1 MARGG
6 YREPANPAPVSGPG
20 KLSRRTD
27 GGPIQGAKEIP
38 GGGKYGERKA
48 LAEMQSGAPMQGN
61 PTPAMPTPSVP
72 VTPLNAPTQRPDEP
86 ITSGMPFGPGSNTPP
101 PVVAGVDE
109 VAAQIRAA
117 YALYPNEDL
126 HRLILSLEE
135 EGRQWRKTQSQSSR
149 KKVEF
154 LLMKNGL
161 QLLEATLF
169 MSKS

>member
-1 MARGG
+1 MAKGG
-6 YREPANPAPVSGPG
+6 YRKPANPAPVSGPG
-20 KLSRRTD
+20 ALSRRTD

-48 LAEMQSGAPMQGN
+48 LADMQSGAPMQGN
-61 PTPAMPTPSVP
+61 PVPSVPTPSVP
-72 VTPLNAPTQRPDEP
+72 VTPLSAPTQRPDEAL
-86 ITSGMPFGPGSNTPP
+86 TSGMPFGPGSNTPP

-135 EGRQWRKTQSQSSR
+135 EGRQWQKNQSNPSSKT
-149 KKVEF
+149 VEST
-154 LLMKNGL
+154 LTKSGL
-161 QLLEATLF
+161 PLLEAILF
-169 MSKS
+169 MLKN